1 MASVPQ
7 SFYCLWQEERICETL
22 FDMLP
27 KEDVCSVRL
36 ANSACCNLVTK
47 RLFMRTHLAFTAN
60 TFTKASRVQALSRI
74 GHHVEHLTFYL
85 EHSEATFLPPLIHPL
100 TGREISFLYTP
111 HTCMASVL
119 TRPKYTNS
127 ELGDVLTQQYP
138 PLFHAA
144 TNVPS
149 FLNAMQHMPNIR
161 HLTIKCPGQD
171 PKERYRRSIVDYALI
186 SLRISIER
194 APLHKLCKLSLSG
207 VHPAAFNYLRHVS
220 GFGSHP
226 SAARRWRQIR
236 KLYVSVD
243 AWDFYGSSPGL
254 DHLKIMDDFIR
265 HMAPNLEKFSFTW
278 LGNKGC
284 SSGSGVRK
292 GPCPIALSGD
302 SLFSPRPE
310 GPKKLFN
317 EVTGPMSPLPPAPRR
332 EPMHFPH
339 LRCLTIRNAAMN
351 TPQLRDLVDRHNQN
365 VREFDFENVSL
376 VDGGSYEEAFS
387 RLLDEKGSGGL
398 KLWSRTRKGDS
409 KPQSS
414 DAAADGE
421 VAAQGS
427 SSSSSSSSSPPINGA
442 GQGSPS
448 GHQSFRFAAASYTGS
463 LSSASS
469 TVLCGPSA
477 VAAPD
482 DVELSSP
489 SAAVAAV
496 SRELLDL
503 EVEDL
508 ENYLGLGSE
517 LPFMLDSPSDVSVSD
532 ETQPYMRAPPPPPIE
547 ELDEE
552 LDSPLLEDER
562 IEDDGE
568 VVDEDGGLASDIAAA
583 HEASLTFTTRFKK
596 RRIRRSHRRH
606 HSDGYSKDSEE
617 RRSRSHRHHDGHTH
631 SHHRHHLDQN
641 DNKSHPRKKEDQR
654 REASRSHSRSHS
666 SHGRRRKGRK
676 DKESPSSSGSGSG
689 SPSTP
694 PPPALPAALAVLHHP
709 FAHRTL
715 PPQPP
720 QPRPAIVGQDTTAGI
735 DDDVFRPRTAPD
747 SPLMAPLNI
756 SAPILV
762 PSPHP
767 VVLQPTVYDPSATVT
782 ATAIAAATA
791 SGLSRTTSSSSS
803 SSARGRQGSAGPVED
818 DGLSAIQR
826 QILQEEKQAQMNQT
840 EKRQMMADDADA
852 RTSALK
858 KAKEA
863 VLAKLSREFNRRIG
877 RETAQLSAAASA
889 ATMAAAAASVS
900 MGMPTNNHGIPQ
912 SGGSTSTSTSTSQDN
927 HYHHH
932 HHHNAAATAT
942 LSLLAGLRLR
952 ERLFGTE
959 SMTASA
965 APHLA
970 LPSVAMDQ
978 YQHRSM
984 ESNSAVVPLIFSRA

>member
-1 MASVPQ
+1 MASAPR
-7 SFYCLWQEERICETL
+7 SFYCLWQEERIRETL
-22 FDMLP
+22 FEMLP

-74 GHHVEHLTFYL
+74 GHHVEHLTFSL
-85 EHSEATFLPPLIHPL
+85 EHSDATFLPPLIHPL

-119 TRPKYTNS
+119 TRPKYTNT

-149 FLNAMQHMPNIR
+149 FLNAMKHMPNIR
-161 HLTIKCPGQD
+161 HLTIRCPGQD
-171 PKERYRRSIVDYALI
+171 PKERYRRNIVDYALI

-207 VHPAAFNYLRHVS
+207 VHPAAFNYLRHVP

-236 KLYVSVD
+236 KLYMSVD
-243 AWDFYGSSPGL
+243 AWDFYGPSPGL

-265 HMAPNLEKFSFTW
+265 NMAPHLEKFSFTW
-278 LGNKGC
+278 LEEKGS

-310 GPKKLFN
+310 SPKKLFN

-332 EPMHFPH
+332 EPMQFPR
-339 LRCLTIRNAAMN
+339 LRCLTMRNATMN
-351 TPQLRDLVDRHNQN
+351 TSQLRDLVERHNQN

-387 RLLDEKGSGGL
+387 QLLEEKGSGGH

-409 KPQSS
+409 KPRSDTAVDSENGEQSAYDSGGVAGQSS
-414 DAAADGE
+414 PTA
-421 VAAQGS
+421 
-427 SSSSSSSSSPPINGA
+427 
-442 GQGSPS
+442 
-448 GHQSFRFAAASYTGS
+448 HQSFRFAAASYTGS

-469 TVLCGPSA
+469 TVMCGPGA

-503 EVEDL
+503 DVEDL

-517 LPFMLDSPSDVSVSD
+517 LPFMLDSPSDVSVSG
-532 ETQPYMRAPPPPPIE
+532 EARPFMRTPPPPPIE
-547 ELDEE
+547 EVDEE
-552 LDSPLLEDER
+552 FAQPLDSDE
-562 IEDDGE
+562 IEDDGDE
-568 VVDEDGGLASDIAAA
+568 VEDDGGLASDIAAA
-583 HEASLTFTTRFKK
+583 HEASLTFTTHFKK

-606 HSDGYSKDSEE
+606 HSEGDANGTEE
-617 RRSRSHRHHDGHTH
+617 SRSRSHRHHDGHH
-631 SHHRHHLDQN
+631 SHHRHHSDQN
-641 DNKSHPRKKEDQR
+641 DGKTHSRKREGRR
-654 REASRSHSRSHS
+654 RETSRSHSRSRS
-666 SHGRRRKGRK
+666 SHGRHRGRK
-676 DKESPSSSGSGSG
+676 ESSSSAG

-694 PPPALPAALAVLHHP
+694 PPPPLPTLAVRDHP
-709 FAHRTL
+709 FAHRTP

-720 QPRPAIVGQDTTAGI
+720 QPRPAIVGQYTAGAHG
-735 DDDVFRPRTAPD
+735 DDDVFRPRTIPD
-747 SPLMAPLNI
+747 SPLMAAAEVAPLNI

-762 PSPHP
+762 PDPLP
-767 VVLQPTVYDPSATVT
+767 VVLQPTVYDPSATAT
-782 ATAIAAATA
+782 ATAIAATA

-803 SSARGRQGSAGPVED
+803 LGRRGSAAAAAAAAATVED

-826 QILQEEKQAQMNQT
+826 QIMQQEKAAQLQ
-840 EKRQMMADDADA
+840 KRQMMADDADA

-863 VLAKLSREFNRRIG
+863 VLAKLSREFNRRMG
-877 RETAQLSAAASA
+877 RETAQVSVAASA

-900 MGMPTNNHGIPQ
+900 MGVGPP
-912 SGGSTSTSTSTSQDN
+912 SSYQDN
-927 HYHHH
+927 YRWDSANGN
-932 HHHNAAATAT
+932 HNSGSSAATAT

-952 ERLFGTE
+952 ERLFGE
-959 SMTASA
+959 PSSSHMAM
-965 APHLA
+965 
-970 LPSVAMDQ
+970 PSVPMDH

>member
-1 MASVPQ
+1 MASAPR
-7 SFYCLWQEERICETL
+7 SFYCLWQEERIRETL
-22 FDMLP
+22 FEMLP
-27 KEDVCSVRL
+27 KKDICSVRL

-119 TRPKYTNS
+119 TRPKYTNT

-149 FLNAMQHMPNIR
+149 FLNAMKHMPNIR

-171 PKERYRRSIVDYALI
+171 PKERYRRNIVDYALI

-194 APLHKLCKLSLSG
+194 APLHKLCKLSLSD
-207 VHPAAFNYLRHVS
+207 VHPAAFNYLRHVP

-236 KLYVSVD
+236 KLYMSVD
-243 AWDFYGSSPGL
+243 AWDFYGPSPGL

-265 HMAPNLEKFSFTW
+265 NMAPHLEKFSFTW
-278 LGNKGC
+278 LGDKGC

-332 EPMHFPH
+332 EPMHFPQ
-339 LRCLTIRNAAMN
+339 LRCLTMRNATMN

-387 RLLDEKGSGGL
+387 QLLEEKGSGGH
-398 KLWSRTRKGDS
+398 KLWSRTRKGDNR
-409 KPQSS
+409 KQLS
-414 DAAADGE
+414 DAAANSE
-421 VAAQGS
+421 VGAQSAYDNGGS
-427 SSSSSSSSSPPINGA
+427 QCSPT
-442 GQGSPS
+442 
-448 GHQSFRFAAASYTGS
+448 GHQSFRFAATSYTGS

-469 TVLCGPSA
+469 TVVCGPGA
-477 VAAPD
+477 VASPD

-503 EVEDL
+503 DVEDL
-508 ENYLGLGSE
+508 EEYLGFGSE
-517 LPFMLDSPSDVSVSD
+517 LPFMLNSPSDVSVS
-532 ETQPYMRAPPPPPIE
+532 EEARPFMRTPPPPPIE
-547 ELDEE
+547 EDDEE
-552 LDSPLLEDER
+552 FSQPLGDE
-562 IEDDGE
+562 EVVEDGE
-568 VVDEDGGLASDIAAA
+568 VIEDDGGLASDIAAA

-606 HSDGYSKDSEE
+606 HSEADKDRDSRDTEE
-617 RRSRSHRHHDGHTH
+617 RRSRSHHHHDGHSHSHSHGHSH
-631 SHHRHHLDQN
+631 SHHHHHSDQS
-641 DNKSHPRKKEDQR
+641 DNKSQSRKRGEGR
-654 REASRSHSRSHS
+654 RSVTSRSR
-666 SHGRRRKGRK
+666 SHGRR
-676 DKESPSSSGSGSG
+676 KESSRS

-694 PPPALPAALAVLHHP
+694 PPVPALALAVRDHP
-709 FAHRTL
+709 FSHRTP

-720 QPRPAIVGQDTTAGI
+720 QPRPAIVGQCGV
-735 DDDVFRPRTAPD
+735 DDDVFRPRTIPD
-747 SPLMAPLNI
+747 SPALLAAAAEVAPLNI

-762 PSPHP
+762 PDPMP
-767 VVLQPTVYDPSATVT
+767 VVLQPTVYDPSAT
-782 ATAIAAATA
+782 AAAAATA
-791 SGLSRTTSSSSS
+791 IPGLSRTASNVSSI
-803 SSARGRQGSAGPVED
+803 GRPGSAVED

-826 QILQEEKQAQMNQT
+826 QILQEEKDAQLAQNQ
-840 EKRQMMADDADA
+840 KRQMMADDADA

-877 RETAQLSAAASA
+877 RETAQVSIAASA

-900 MGMPTNNHGIPQ
+900 MDAGYNYGPARPSEDNYRFD
-912 SGGSTSTSTSTSQDN
+912 SQ
-927 HYHHH
+927 
-932 HHHNAAATAT
+932 HNSNAATAT

-952 ERLFGTE
+952 ERLFGEPLST
-959 SMTASA
+959 SSSSSHMAVPT
-965 APHLA
+965 
-970 LPSVAMDQ
+970 VAMDH

>member
-1 MASVPQ
+1 MASTPR
-7 SFYCLWQEERICETL
+7 SFYCLWQEERIRET
-22 FDMLP
+22 FFEMLP
-27 KEDVCSVRL
+27 KEDICSVRL

-119 TRPKYTNS
+119 TRPKYTNT

-149 FLNAMQHMPNIR
+149 FLNAMKHMPNIR

-171 PKERYRRSIVDYALI
+171 PKERYRRNIVDYALI

-207 VHPAAFNYLRHVS
+207 VHPAAFNYLRHVP

-236 KLYVSVD
+236 KLYMSVD
-243 AWDFYGSSPGL
+243 AWDFYGPSPGL

-265 HMAPNLEKFSFTW
+265 NMAPHLERFSFTW
-278 LGNKGC
+278 LGDKGC

-332 EPMHFPH
+332 EPMHFPQ
-339 LRCLTIRNAAMN
+339 LRCLTIRNATMN

-387 RLLDEKGSGGL
+387 QLLEEKGSGGH
-398 KLWSRTRKGDS
+398 KLWSRTRKSDS
-409 KPQSS
+409 CKPRS
-414 DAAADGE
+414 DAAAAVDSE
-421 VAAQGS
+421 VGVQAS
-427 SSSSSSSSSPPINGA
+427 SYDYNGGRQCSPT
-442 GQGSPS
+442 
-448 GHQSFRFAAASYTGS
+448 GHQSFRFAATSYTGS

-469 TVLCGPSA
+469 TVVCGPRA
-477 VAAPD
+477 VASPD
-482 DVELSSP
+482 DVELSLP

-496 SRELLDL
+496 SRDLLDL
-503 EVEDL
+503 DVEDL
-508 ENYLGLGSE
+508 EEYLGFGSE
-517 LPFMLDSPSDVSVSD
+517 LPFMLDSPSDVSVS
-532 ETQPYMRAPPPPPIE
+532 EEARPFMRTPPPPPIE
-547 ELDEE
+547 EEEEDEE
-552 LDSPLLEDER
+552 FAQHFEGDDEVV
-562 IEDDGE
+562 DDGE
-568 VVDEDGGLASDIAAA
+568 VIEDDGGLASDIAAA

-606 HSDGYSKDSEE
+606 HSEGDKDSRDSKDTEE
-617 RRSRSHRHHDGHTH
+617 RRSRSHRHHDRHHDGHSHSHSHGHSH
-631 SHHRHHLDQN
+631 SHHRHHSDQSE
-641 DNKSHPRKKEDQR
+641 NKSNSRKREDR
-654 REASRSHSRSHS
+654 HRETSRSHSRSRS
-666 SHGRRRKGRK
+666 R
-676 DKESPSSSGSGSG
+676 KESSRS

-694 PPPALPAALAVLHHP
+694 PPLPALSLALAVRDHP
-709 FAHRTL
+709 FAHRTP

-720 QPRPAIVGQDTTAGI
+720 QPRPAIVGQCGV
-735 DDDVFRPRTAPD
+735 DDDVFRPRTIPD
-747 SPLMAPLNI
+747 SPALLAAAAEVAPLNI

-762 PSPHP
+762 PADPMP
-767 VVLQPTVYDPSATVT
+767 VVLQPTVYDPSAAAT
-782 ATAIAAATA
+782 ATAMPR
-791 SGLSRTTSSSSS
+791 LSRTASNASSSFGRSRSS
-803 SSARGRQGSAGPVED
+803 IVED
-818 DGLSAIQR
+818 NGLSAIQR
-826 QILQEEKQAQMNQT
+826 QILQEEKDAQKLAQNQ
-840 EKRQMMADDADA
+840 KRQMMADDADA

-863 VLAKLSREFNRRIG
+863 VLAKLSREFNRRMG
-877 RETAQLSAAASA
+877 RETAQVSMAASA

-900 MGMPTNNHGIPQ
+900 MGVGYNYGAE
-912 SGGSTSTSTSTSQDN
+912 DN
-927 HYHHH
+927 YRFDS
-932 HHHNAAATAT
+932 HHNNSQHSSNAATAT

-952 ERLFGTE
+952 ERLFGE
-959 SMTASA
+959 
-965 APHLA
+965 P
-970 LPSVAMDQ
+970 LPTSSSSSSHMHMAVPTVAMDH